1 MNIVII
7 GAGYVGLTTGLGFTK
22 LGHRVACVDID
33 ADKIAKLD
41 LGEIPFY
48 EVGLQ
53 ELLVESQES
62 GAIVFTTNLSSVVS
76 EAQVIIFAVGTP
88 ATSTGEANLSFLFNA
103 AEQVGHLLDHEAL
116 MVVKSTVPVGTN
128 RQVLTKIREGL
139 NEVGRTDLSSL
150 IQIVSIPEFLREG
163 TALHDFLAPDRIVV
177 GADDPI
183 VFSLVEDLHRG
194 LKTVW
199 VKTTIESAELT
210 KYAANA
216 MLATKIAFI
225 NEIAN
230 IAERT
235 GADVRDVARGIGL
248 DSRIGPHFLRAG
260 IGYGGSC
267 FPKDVSALHHIAGAN
282 GYDFKLLASVI
293 ETNNRQRDFFMKKIQ
308 DVLSPLK
315 GRKIGVWGL
324 AFKPETDDVRES
336 AAIDLVQRLYAHGAE
351 VVVYDPKATETAARV
366 LPEGIAFAPTPI
378 DAADGADALVVLT
391 EWSEF
396 REVSF
401 STLKSRMLDPLIFD
415 GRNCLAD
422 LGLEKF
428 GFRYIGV
435 GLCSRKTS

>member
-48 EVGLQ
+48 EIGLQ
-53 ELLVESQES
+53 ELLSESQES
-62 GAIVFTTNLSSVVS
+62 GAIVFTTDLSSVVS

-88 ATSTGEANLSFLFNA
+88 ATSTGEANLSFLFHA
-103 AEQVGHLLDHEAL
+103 AGQVGRLLDHEAL
-116 MVVKSTVPVGTN
+116 IVVKSTVPVGTN
-128 RQVLTKIREGL
+128 RRVLAKIREEL
-139 NEVGRTDLSSL
+139 NVVGRTDLSSL

-163 TALHDFLAPDRIVV
+163 TALSDFLAPDRVVV

-183 VFSLVEDLHRG
+183 TFSLAEELHRG
-194 LKTVW
+194 IKTVW

-282 GYDFKLLASVI
+282 GYDFKLLAAVI

-308 DVLSPLK
+308 DTLSPLK

-351 VVVYDPKATETAARV
+351 VVVYDPKAIATAAKV
-366 LPEGIAFAPTPI
+366 LPEGIVFAPTPI

-422 LGLEKF
+422 LGLNKF
-428 GFRYIGV
+428 GFRYFGV
-435 GLCSRKTS
+435 GLCLRKTF